1 MSKKCSNCGFDM
13 ADDAVFCTECGT
25 RMEAP
30 KQNTTEQPQPQNAQT
45 QNQNSAPNSQQ
56 NAQTQNQYS
65 APNSQQNA
73 QPQNQYSAPNSQQN
87 AQPQNQYSAPY
98 NQQYAQPQPN
108 YYSQSPED
116 YAQNAVV
123 TTGAFFGLNLLFS
136 LPAIGWIICLIMSFA
151 PKNKNIKNF
160 ARSKL
165 IWIAIGIILGII
177 AGVIFS
183 AVFKE
188 LGIDMDS
195 YFSGYGYTM

>member
-30 KQNTTEQPQPQNAQT
+30 KQNTTEQPQPQNAQP
-45 QNQNSAPNSQQ
+45 QNQN
-56 NAQTQNQYS
+56 S

-73 QPQNQYSAPNSQQN
+73 QPQNQYSAPNSQQNAQSQNQYSSPNSQQN

-165 IWIAIGIILGII
+165 IWILIAIILGAICGII
-177 AGVIFS
+177 FAS
-183 AVFKE
+183 VFKNM
-188 LGIDMDS
+188 GVDIDD
-195 YFSGYGYTM
+195 YFSSYTM

>member
-30 KQNTTEQPQPQNAQT
+30 KQNTTEQPQPQNAQ
-45 QNQNSAPNSQQ
+45 P
-56 NAQTQNQYS
+56 QNQYS

-87 AQPQNQYSAPY
+87 AQPQNQYSAP
-98 NQQYAQPQPN
+98 NSQQYAQPQPD

-136 LPAIGWIICLIMSFA
+136 LPAVGWIICLIMAFA

-165 IWIAIGIILGII
+165 IWIIIAIILGAICGII
-177 AGVIFS
+177 FAS
-183 AVFKE
+183 VFKNM
-188 LGIDMDS
+188 GVDIDD
-195 YFSGYGYTM
+195 YFSSYTI

>member
-1 MSKKCSNCGFDM
+1 MSKKCSNCGFEM

-30 KQNTTEQPQPQNAQT
+30 KQNTTEQPQPQNAQ
-45 QNQNSAPNSQQ
+45 
-56 NAQTQNQYS
+56 
-65 APNSQQNA
+65 
-73 QPQNQYSAPNSQQN
+73 PQNQYSAPNSQQN
-87 AQPQNQYSAPY
+87 AQPQNQYSAPSSQQYAQPQNQYSAPY
-98 NQQYAQPQPN
+98 NQQYAQPQPD

-136 LPAIGWIICLIMSFA
+136 LPAIGWINCLIMAFA

-177 AGVIFS
+177 AGVVFS

>member
-30 KQNTTEQPQPQNAQT
+30 KQNTTEQPQPQNAQ
-45 QNQNSAPNSQQ
+45 
-56 NAQTQNQYS
+56 
-65 APNSQQNA
+65 
-73 QPQNQYSAPNSQQN
+73 PQNQYSAPNSQQY

-98 NQQYAQPQPN
+98 NQQCAQPQPN

-136 LPAIGWIICLIMSFA
+136 LPAIGWIICLIMAFA

-177 AGVIFS
+177 AGVVFS

>member
-30 KQNTTEQPQPQNAQT
+30 KQNTTEQPQPQNAQ
-45 QNQNSAPNSQQ
+45 P
-56 NAQTQNQYS
+56 QNQYS

-98 NQQYAQPQPN
+98 NQQYAQPQPD

-136 LPAIGWIICLIMSFA
+136 LPAIGWIICLIMAFA

-165 IWIAIGIILGII
+165 IWIIIAIILGAICGII
-177 AGVIFS
+177 FAS
-183 AVFKE
+183 VFKNM
-188 LGIDMDS
+188 GVDIDD
-195 YFSGYGYTM
+195 YFSSYTI

>member
-1 MSKKCSNCGFDM
+1 MSKKCSNCGFEM

-30 KQNTTEQPQPQNAQT
+30 KQNTTEQPQPQNAQ
-45 QNQNSAPNSQQ
+45 P
-56 NAQTQNQYS
+56 QNQYS
-65 APNSQQNA
+65 SPNNQQNA
-73 QPQNQYSAPNSQQN
+73 QPQNQYSAPNSQQ
-87 AQPQNQYSAPY
+87 
-98 NQQYAQPQPN
+98 YAQPQPD

-136 LPAIGWIICLIMSFA
+136 LPAIGWIICLIMAFA

-177 AGVIFS
+177 AGVVFS

>member
-1 MSKKCSNCGFDM
+1 M

-30 KQNTTEQPQPQNAQT
+30 KQNTTEQPQPQNAQ
-45 QNQNSAPNSQQ
+45 P
-56 NAQTQNQYS
+56 QNQYS

-73 QPQNQYSAPNSQQN
+73 QPQNQYSAPNSQQ
-87 AQPQNQYSAPY
+87 
-98 NQQYAQPQPN
+98 YAQPQPD

-136 LPAIGWIICLIMSFA
+136 LPAIGWIICLIMAFA

-165 IWIAIGIILGII
+165 IWIIIAIILGAICGII
-177 AGVIFS
+177 FAS
-183 AVFKE
+183 VFKNM
-188 LGIDMDS
+188 GVDIDD
-195 YFSGYGYTM
+195 YFSSYTI

>member
-30 KQNTTEQPQPQNAQT
+30 KQNTTEQPQPQN
-45 QNQNSAPNSQQ
+45 QN
-56 NAQTQNQYS
+56 S

-73 QPQNQYSAPNSQQN
+73 QPQNQNSAPNSQQN

-136 LPAIGWIICLIMSFA
+136 LPAIGWIICIIMSFA

-165 IWIAIGIILGII
+165 IWILIAIILGAICGII
-177 AGVIFS
+177 FVS
-183 AVFKE
+183 VFKNM
-188 LGIDMDS
+188 GVDIDD
-195 YFSGYGYTM
+195 YFSSYTM

>member
-30 KQNTTEQPQPQNAQT
+30 KQNTTEQPQPQNAQP
-45 QNQNSAPNSQQ
+45 QNQN
-56 NAQTQNQYS
+56 
-65 APNSQQNA
+65 
-73 QPQNQYSAPNSQQN
+73 SAPNSQQN

-98 NQQYAQPQPN
+98 NQQYAQPQPD

-136 LPAIGWIICLIMSFA
+136 LPAIGWIICLIMAFA

-165 IWIAIGIILGII
+165 IWILIAIILGAICGII
-177 AGVIFS
+177 FAS
-183 AVFKE
+183 VFKNM
-188 LGIDMDS
+188 GVDIDD
-195 YFSGYGYTM
+195 YFSRYTI

>member
-30 KQNTTEQPQPQNAQT
+30 KQNTTE
-45 QNQNSAPNSQQ
+45 
-56 NAQTQNQYS
+56 
-65 APNSQQNA
+65 
-73 QPQNQYSAPNSQQN
+73 
-87 AQPQNQYSAPY
+87 
-98 NQQYAQPQPN
+98 QPN

-136 LPAIGWIICLIMSFA
+136 LPAIGWIICIIMSFA

-165 IWIAIGIILGII
+165 IWIIIAIILGAICGII
-177 AGVIFS
+177 FAS
-183 AVFKE
+183 VFKNM
-188 LGIDMDS
+188 GVDIDD
-195 YFSGYGYTM
+195 YFNRYTM

>member
-30 KQNTTEQPQPQNAQT
+30 KQNTTEQPQPQNAQP
-45 QNQNSAPNSQQ
+45 QNQNSAPNNQQ
-56 NAQTQNQYS
+56 NAQPQNQYS
-65 APNSQQNA
+65 APSSQQNA
-73 QPQNQYSAPNSQQN
+73 QPQNQYSAPNSQQY

-98 NQQYAQPQPN
+98 NQQYAQPQPD

-136 LPAIGWIICLIMSFA
+136 LPAIGWIICIIMSFA

-165 IWIAIGIILGII
+165 IWIIIAIILGVICGII
-177 AGVIFS
+177 FAF
-183 AVFKE
+183 VFKNM
-188 LGIDMDS
+188 GVDIDD
-195 YFSGYGYTM
+195 YFSSYTI

>member
-1 MSKKCSNCGFDM
+1 MSKKCSNCGFEM

-45 QNQNSAPNSQQ
+45 QNQ
-56 NAQTQNQYS
+56 YS
-65 APNSQQNA
+65 APNSQQ
-73 QPQNQYSAPNSQQN
+73 Y

-136 LPAIGWIICLIMSFA
+136 LPAIGWIICLIMAFA

-165 IWIAIGIILGII
+165 IWIA
-177 AGVIFS
+177 
-183 AVFKE
+183 
-188 LGIDMDS
+188 
-195 YFSGYGYTM
+195 

>member
-30 KQNTTEQPQPQNAQT
+30 KQNTTEQPQPQNAQ
-45 QNQNSAPNSQQ
+45 P
-56 NAQTQNQYS
+56 QNQYS

-73 QPQNQYSAPNSQQN
+73 QPQNQYSAPNSQQY

-165 IWIAIGIILGII
+165 IWILIAIILGAICGII
-177 AGVIFS
+177 FAS
-183 AVFKE
+183 VFKNM
-188 LGIDMDS
+188 GVDIDD
-195 YFSGYGYTM
+195 YFSRYTI

>member
-13 ADDAVFCTECGT
+13 SDDAVFCTECGT

-30 KQNTTEQPQPQNAQT
+30 KQNTTEQPQPQNAQP
-45 QNQNSAPNSQQ
+45 QNQNSAPS
-56 NAQTQNQYS
+56 
-65 APNSQQNA
+65 SQQNA
-73 QPQNQYSAPNSQQN
+73 QPQNQYSAPNSQQY

-98 NQQYAQPQPN
+98 NQQYAQPQPD

-136 LPAIGWIICLIMSFA
+136 LPAIGWIICLIMAFA

-165 IWIAIGIILGII
+165 IWIIIAIILGVICGII
-177 AGVIFS
+177 FAF
-183 AVFKE
+183 VFKNM
-188 LGIDMDS
+188 GVDIDD
-195 YFSGYGYTM
+195 YFSSYTI

>member
-1 MSKKCSNCGFDM
+1 MTMLFYNINSRFFFIFRKENVPMSKKCSNCGFDM
-13 ADDAVFCTECGT
+13 ADDAVFCTAT
-25 RMEAP
+25 R
-30 KQNTTEQPQPQNAQT
+30 PQNE
-45 QNQNSAPNSQQ
+45 P
-56 NAQTQNQYS
+56 
-65 APNSQQNA
+65 
-73 QPQNQYSAPNSQQN
+73 PQNQTSDQNTQQN

-165 IWIAIGIILGII
+165 IWIIIAIILGAICGII
-177 AGVIFS
+177 FAS
-183 AVFKE
+183 VFKNM
-188 LGIDMDS
+188 GVDIDD
-195 YFSGYGYTM
+195 YFSSYTI

>member
-30 KQNTTEQPQPQNAQT
+30 KQNTTEQPQPQNAQP

-56 NAQTQNQYS
+56 Y
-65 APNSQQNA
+65 
-73 QPQNQYSAPNSQQN
+73 

-98 NQQYAQPQPN
+98 NQQYAQPQPD

-151 PKNKNIKNF
+151 PKNKNIKTL
-160 ARSKL
+160 RVPS
-165 IWIAIGIILGII
+165 
-177 AGVIFS
+177 S
-183 AVFKE
+183 
-188 LGIDMDS
+188 
-195 YFSGYGYTM
+195 SG

>member
-1 MSKKCSNCGFDM
+1 MCQCLKN
-13 ADDAVFCTECGT
+13 ALIAVLIW
-25 RMEAP
+25 RMML
-30 KQNTTEQPQPQNAQT
+30 
-45 QNQNSAPNSQQ
+45 
-56 NAQTQNQYS
+56 YS
-65 APNSQQNA
+65 APNAEPGWKLPSRILQSSPSRRMPSRRINTPLRTA
-73 QPQNQYSAPNSQQN
+73 SRMPSRRISIPLRTASRMPSRRISI
-87 AQPQNQYSAPY
+87 PLRIIE
-98 NQQYAQPQPN
+98 QYAQPQPN

-136 LPAIGWIICLIMSFA
+136 LPAIGWIICLIMAFA

-177 AGVIFS
+177 AGVVFS

>member
-30 KQNTTEQPQPQNAQT
+30 KQNTTEQPQPQNAQP
-45 QNQNSAPNSQQ
+45 QNQN
-56 NAQTQNQYS
+56 S

-73 QPQNQYSAPNSQQN
+73 QPQNQYSAPNSQQY

-98 NQQYAQPQPN
+98 NQQYAQPQPD

-136 LPAIGWIICLIMSFA
+136 LPAIGWIICLIMAFA

-165 IWIAIGIILGII
+165 IWILIAVILGAICGIIF
-177 AGVIFS
+177 AS
-183 AVFKE
+183 VFKNM
-188 LGIDMDS
+188 GVDIDD
-195 YFSGYGYTM
+195 YFSRYTI